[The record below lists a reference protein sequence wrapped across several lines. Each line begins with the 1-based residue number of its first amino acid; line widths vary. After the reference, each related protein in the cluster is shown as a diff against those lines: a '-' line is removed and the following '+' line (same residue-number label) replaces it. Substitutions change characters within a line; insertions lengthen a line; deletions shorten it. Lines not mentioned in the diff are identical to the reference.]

1 MRPETEQPA
10 ASAETFH
17 IGTGVMRIQIQIF
30 FFSEPP
36 LVLFLLSGL
45 SSGFLEV
52 EEEKELE
59 DSSRASRPVEPRR
72 RCASESSISSCSSLP
87 GSTR

>member
-1 MRPETEQPA
+1 M
-10 ASAETFH
+10 ASEFL
-17 IGTGVMRIQIQIF
+17 
-30 FFSEPP
+30 P
-36 LVLFLLSGL
+36 LVPSGL
-45 SSGFLEV
+45 SSGFVEV

-59 DSSRASRPVEPRR
+59 EPSRTSRPLEPRR